1 MITVIINVLEADIEK
16 VNNTEAAE
24 GKVETSSMFGRMY
37 LFLLFSGCDCG
48 FPYSLPNQRK
58 RRLRELF
65 GLETNRLMRLYV
77 LYFEVFKMISGW
89 KILFKWLYVNIAN
102 GP

>member
-24 GKVETSSMFGRMY
+24 GKVETSSTFGRMD

-48 FPYSLPNQRK
+48 FPYSLPNQRQ
-58 RRLRELF
+58 RRLREFF
-65 GLETNRLMRLYV
+65 GLETYRLMRLYV
-77 LYFEVFKMISGW
+77 LYFEVFKMILW
-89 KILFKWLYVNIAN
+89 VKNTI
-102 GP
+102 